1 MKSIVVTVPYTKA
14 RGEALLRLG
23 FESELRGGDP
33 LRSTERKPG
42 GRRTQKVTM
51 VWRSDGRDMTTT
63 DIRAARA
70 VLKG

>member
-1 MKSIVVTVPYTKA
+1 MKSIIVKVEHTKA
-14 RGEALLRLG
+14 RGEALRRLG

-42 GRRTQKVTM
+42 GRRTQKVTK
-51 VWRSDGRDMTTT
+51 VWRADGRDMTTS

-70 VLKG
+70 ALKA